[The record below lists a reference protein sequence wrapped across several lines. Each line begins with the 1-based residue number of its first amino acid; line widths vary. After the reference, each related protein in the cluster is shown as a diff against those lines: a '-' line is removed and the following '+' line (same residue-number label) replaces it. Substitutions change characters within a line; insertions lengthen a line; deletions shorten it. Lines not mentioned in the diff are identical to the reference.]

1 MVLKKLF
8 PGIEA
13 GMTESPKKLTFFEA
27 ASIITGYG
35 IGGGIM
41 AMPYLASFTGV
52 VPMVLILLA
61 AYFLSLL
68 LHLMAAEIMLRDGE
82 SRQIIELFGKYL
94 FRGRLA
100 GVITWLVFSM
110 IVAAFIASLSAYIA
124 GGGEILRELLGIPV
138 WIGHCFTYAIAAGVV
153 FFGLKVLGMSEKYAV
168 IAIVLLILSLA
179 LASLRLPYALPLFAQ
194 GHSNASLALF
204 GMSMFSFF
212 ALFSVP
218 QVVQG
223 LSWNKRLIPRA
234 IATGMA
240 INGIVTLILVLIS
253 IGVTKEVT
261 RIAIIGLGQALGSWA
276 NGIGSLFILL
286 AMLTSYWSVSF
297 ALAVAVQERL
307 GWGHRVSWLMA
318 TLPSFI
324 IVIAQV
330 SDFLGFM
337 RIAGGAIA
345 VLVAIMIVPLLNA
358 TRRHGPV
365 KNPEWSMGVWGK
377 PAFQILVVLAF
388 LLMAAGSLVTIS

>member
-1 MVLKKLF
+1 M
-8 PGIEA
+8 A
-13 GMTESPKKLTFFEA
+13 ESQKKLTFFEA
-27 ASIITGYG
+27 ASIVAGYG

-41 AMPYLASFTGV
+41 AVPYLASLTGI
-52 VPMVLILLA
+52 VPLVLILLT
-61 AYFLSLL
+61 AYCLSLL
-68 LHLMAAEIMLRDGE
+68 LHLMAVEIMLRDGE
-82 SRQIIELFGKYL
+82 NGQMVELFGKYL
-94 FRGRLA
+94 FKGRLA
-100 GVITWLVFSM
+100 GFITWLVFGM

-124 GGGEILRELLGIPV
+124 GGGEILMELIKIPV
-138 WIGHCFTYAIAAGVV
+138 WAGHCITYAIAAGVV
-153 FFGLKVLGMSEKYAV
+153 FFGLKVLGISEKYAV
-168 IAIVLLILSLA
+168 MAIILLILSLA
-179 LASLRLPYALPLFAQ
+179 LASLRLPYALPLFAK

-234 IATGMA
+234 IAMGMA
-240 INGIVTLILVLIS
+240 INGVVTLILVLIS
-253 IGVTKEVT
+253 LGVSREVT

-286 AMLTSYWSVSF
+286 AMLTTYWSVSF
-297 ALAVAVQERL
+297 ALAVVVQERL
-307 GWGHRVSWLMA
+307 GWGQRLSWLVA
-318 TLPSFI
+318 TLPSFL
-324 IVIAQV
+324 IVIVRV

-337 RIAGGAIA
+337 RMAGGAIA

-365 KNPEWSMGVWGK
+365 SDPAWTMGIWGA
-377 PAFQILVVLAF
+377 PIFQVLVVLAF
-388 LLMAAGSLVTIS
+388 LLMAVGSLITIS

>member
-1 MVLKKLF
+1 MS
-8 PGIEA
+8 GA
-13 GMTESPKKLTFFEA
+13 QKKLTFFEA
-27 ASIITGYG
+27 ASIVTGYG

-41 AMPYLASFTGV
+41 AVPYLASLTGV
-52 VPMVLILLA
+52 VPMVIILLA

-82 SRQIIELFGKYL
+82 SRQIVELFGKYL
-94 FRGRLA
+94 FQRRLA
-100 GVITWLVFSM
+100 VILTWLVFGM

-124 GGGEILRELLGIPV
+124 GGGEILMELLGIPV
-138 WIGHCFTYAIAAGVV
+138 WVGHCFTYAIAAGVV
-153 FFGLKVLGMSEKYAV
+153 FFGLKVLGLSEKYAV
-168 IAIVLLILSLA
+168 IAIVLLIMSLA
-179 LASLRLPYALPLFAQ
+179 LASLRLPYALPLFAK

-223 LSWNKRLIPRA
+223 LSWKKRLIPRA
-234 IATGMA
+234 IAAGMA

-253 IGVTKEVT
+253 LGVTKEVT
-261 RIAIIGLGQALGSWA
+261 RIAIIGLGQSLGSWA

-286 AMLTSYWSVSF
+286 AMLTTYWSVSF
-297 ALAVAVQERL
+297 ALAVVVQERL
-307 GWGHRVSWLMA
+307 GWGQRLSWLTA
-318 TLPSFI
+318 TLPSFL
-324 IVIAQV
+324 IVIARV

-337 RIAGGAIA
+337 RMAGGAIA

-358 TRRHGPV
+358 TRRRGPV
-365 KNPEWSMGVWGK
+365 KTPEWTMGIWGT
-377 PAFQILVVLAF
+377 PIFQVLVVLAF
-388 LLMAAGSLVTIS
+388 LLMAVGSLVTIS